1 MENIKDGVPYT
12 SVLGPLLL
20 FMYINDLHNAIMF
33 LQQLHVA
40 DDTCVLNL

>member
-20 FMYINDLHNAIMF
+20 LMYMNDLHIAIMF

-40 DDTCVLNL
+40 DDTCGLNI